1 VSQRSGAAT
10 ESSPVASSPLALH
23 AASPA
28 ELKERLEAE
37 RRGLPFLL
45 YRDGAGTQLIL
56 ALEADRDRVTVGRRS
71 EADVRIGW
79 DTEVS
84 RLHAVLE
91 RVAGEWTV
99 VDDGL
104 SANGTF
110 LGADRV
116 TGRRRLIDGDVLR
129 FGRTQVAFRDPAMAT
144 AGATSKGEELASIAR
159 LSDAQRR
166 IVVALCRPFREG
178 SAYATP
184 ATNQQICDELY
195 LSLDAVKTHLR
206 TLFAKFGIEHLPQN
220 QKRLQLVELAMRS
233 GLVTERE
240 LRE

>member
-1 VSQRSGAAT
+1 MDKGSGAAT
-10 ESSPVASSPLALH
+10 DAAPMVGSPLALH
-23 AASPA
+23 AASPV
-28 ELKERLEAE
+28 ELKARLDAE
-37 RRGLPFLL
+37 RRGTPFLL
-45 YRDGAGTQLIL
+45 YRDGSGTQFIF
-56 ALEADRDRVTVGRRS
+56 ALGPDRDRATVGRRS
-71 EADVRIGW
+71 EADVRISW

-91 RVAGEWTV
+91 RVGGEWTV

-116 TGRRRLIDGDVLR
+116 SGRRRLIDGDLLR
-129 FGRTQVAFRDPAMAT
+129 FGRTALAFRDPAAAT
-144 AGATSKGEELASIAR
+144 SGATSKGEELGSIAR

-166 IVVALCRPFREG
+166 VLLALCRPFRDG
-178 SAYATP
+178 SAYAIP

-206 TLFAKFGIEHLPQN
+206 VLFAKFGIEHLPQN
-220 QKRLQLVELAMRS
+220 QKRLQLAELAMRS

>member
-1 VSQRSGAAT
+1 V
-10 ESSPVASSPLALH
+10 SSPLAPH
-23 AASPA
+23 SASPS
-28 ELKERLEAE
+28 ELKARLEAE
-37 RRGLPFLL
+37 RTGLPFLV
-45 YRDGAGTQLIL
+45 YRDAAGDQQLVP
-56 ALEADRDRVTVGRRS
+56 LERDRDRLSIGRRS
-71 EADVRIGW
+71 GADLQLKW

-84 RLHAVLE
+84 RLHAMLE

-110 LGADRV
+110 LGTERLA
-116 TGRRRLIDGDVLR
+116 GRRRLIDGDVLR
-129 FGRTQVAFRDPAMAT
+129 FGHTLVAFRDPAAVT
-144 AGATSKGEELASIAR
+144 AGATSKGEDLASIAR

-166 IVVALCRPFREG
+166 VLVALCRPFREG
-178 SAYATP
+178 SAFAAP
-184 ATNQQICDELY
+184 ATNQQIAEELY

-206 TLFAKFGIEHLPQN
+206 VLFGKFGIEHLPQN

-233 GLVTERE
+233 GLITERD

>member
-1 VSQRSGAAT
+1 MDKGSGAAT
-10 ESSPVASSPLALH
+10 DAAPIVGSPLALH
-23 AASPA
+23 AASPV
-28 ELKERLEAE
+28 ELKARLDAE
-37 RRGLPFLL
+37 RRGTPFLL
-45 YRDGAGTQLIL
+45 YRDGSGTQFIL
-56 ALEADRDRVTVGRRS
+56 ALGADRDRVTVGRRS
-71 EADVRIGW
+71 EADVRISW

-91 RVAGEWTV
+91 RVGGEWTV

-116 TGRRRLIDGDVLR
+116 SGRRRLIDGDLLR
-129 FGRTQVAFRDPAMAT
+129 FGRTAVAFRDPAAAT
-144 AGATSKGEELASIAR
+144 SGATSKGEELGSIAR
-159 LSDAQRR
+159 LSEAQRR
-166 IVVALCRPFREG
+166 VLVALCRPFRDG

-184 ATNQQICDELY
+184 ATNQRICDELY

-206 TLFAKFGIEHLPQN
+206 VLFAKFGIEHLPQN